1 MKVHSGNEMSGF
13 GLRRPWARSGG
24 ALVLLERLL
33 QCSACCKLLQEPV
46 CLGGCEHVFC
56 RSCVADSIGNGC
68 PVCHAP
74 AWVQD
79 LQPNRQMNNMIQLCS
94 QLRVLL
100 DNKGSTDIKAVPSST
115 SSSSPQKMTDKKR
128 QMRMWFSPRSRKMR
142 CVLDMNLSMQ
152 DKKSSSSILAEDSSS
167 VFEFLPSPPH
177 LIGSPKKKAPPK
189 SKQTI
194 RKRLVDANKVWGFG
208 KIEGQKMEKDD
219 KGCADNEKIIS
230 FCSQPEIFS
239 SPRET
244 VTGEVTEESILSF
257 APPLPASDASSAT
270 TSKRED
276 ASFEQLH
283 QTFEPK
289 SILTPVTVPRKPH
302 AKRSRKRSDSSRGTT
317 SKKSRQEDREASCL
331 VNPSPNRS
339 MKMREKSRPISEAK
353 LPATPEP
360 KPGRNET
367 VNGAQTFSLT
377 NISCHTPTARCNSE
391 KKQRAVVSG
400 PLVQKSPC
408 TPQMTP
414 KTKLSG
420 RCTTPQTPPVTPT
433 TKKNHKGETLLHL
446 ASIKGDVGAVEQLLE
461 NGADPNIK
469 DNAGWTPLH
478 EACNHGHAK
487 VAELLLQY
495 GALLNTPG
503 YQNDSPLHDA
513 VRNRHVDVVKL
524 LISHRAAQEV
534 VNIFGLR
541 PVDYADSEEMIT
553 ALQHSPGDEAS
564 FRADQSFVVSMSQRR
579 DGPILLLGSGL
590 HSNLKKKLE
599 KLAKLLKAGTCTN
612 FSSSV
617 THVIVPNDNN
627 PSTMKCLM
635 GILSGCWILNI
646 QWVTACLENGV
657 RVAEEDHE
665 IISAN
670 GPKCGRLNRQQQL
683 PGLFDGCYFYFMGSF
698 KIHVKEDL
706 VDLVKVGGGQVLA
719 RQPKPDSDVTQSINT
734 VAYHA
739 HPGSDQS
746 FCTQY
751 IIYDKDSNFIP
762 EKVRLGKVWSTCSTW
777 LIDCVKSFELLSVT
791 NQGTK

>member
-1 MKVHSGNEMSGF
+1 
-13 GLRRPWARSGG
+13 
-24 ALVLLERLL
+24 
-33 QCSACCKLLQEPV
+33 V

-289 SILTPVTVPRKPH
+289 SILTP
-302 AKRSRKRSDSSRGTT
+302 
-317 SKKSRQEDREASCL
+317 
-331 VNPSPNRS
+331 
-339 MKMREKSRPISEAK
+339 SRPISEAK

-534 VNIFGLR
+534 
-541 PVDYADSEEMIT
+541 
-553 ALQHSPGDEAS
+553 
-564 FRADQSFVVSMSQRR
+564 
-579 DGPILLLGSGL
+579 
-590 HSNLKKKLE
+590 
-599 KLAKLLKAGTCTN
+599 
-612 FSSSV
+612 
-617 THVIVPNDNN
+617 
-627 PSTMKCLM
+627 CLM